1 MSDVNKIISDD
12 QLSEVSGGA
21 GVTSGGFP
29 YDNKGNVL
37 FTDTTGKQLKIS
49 AADWAWLKT
58 QYDPVNPEAD
68 IRAVPA
74 RDIEAIIN
82 QHNSPF
88 K

>member
-1 MSDVNKIISDD
+1 MSDINKKIDEE
-12 QLSEVSGGA
+12 QLSGVSGGG
-21 GVTSGGFP
+21 GVTPGGFP
-29 YDNKGNVL
+29 FDNKGTVT
-37 FTDTTGKQLKIS
+37 FTDTSGKQLKIS

-74 RDIEAIIN
+74 RDIEALIN

>member
-1 MSDVNKIISDD
+1 MSDVKKIISDD

-21 GVTSGGFP
+21 GVTPGGFP
-29 YDNKGNVL
+29 FDNTGNVL

-74 RDIEAIIN
+74 KDIEAIIN